1 MKLQDFLSEGNA
13 ASSKRLIAFGLA
25 IAYLVQH
32 FLLMYIKIEIANKD
46 LVQTSQEGIKWL
58 CLCFGGFIALPEI
71 MAKWK
76 GAQGDDKKED
86 PK

>member
-1 MKLQDFLSEGNA
+1 MKLKDFLSEGNA

-25 IAYLVQH
+25 VAYLVQH

-46 LVQTSQEGIKWL
+46 LVASSQEGIKWL

-71 MAKWK
+71 VSKWNPQK
-76 GAQGDDKKED
+76 TEPPKQPAQ
-86 PK
+86 